1 MKNETEVLTDL
12 KKGIYNLSFLKTL
25 VIYIR
30 QCLWNIPKNV
40 LNEYT
45 SPDIRLFKEKQEIG
59 DGIECFGGGCPQ
71 KAHGLCWG
79 ALAISRRSDSS
90 LFNKKWKWR
99 KKMGL
104 QNIAKSSFF
113 TYEHRNITLQVTIHP
128 VKLKLPLTSL
138 LSLYNQQVAS

>member
-79 ALAISRRSDSS
+79 ALAISRKDLIRVF
-90 LFNKKWKWR
+90 LIKNENKEKKWACK
-99 KKMGL
+99 
-104 QNIAKSSFF
+104 I
-113 TYEHRNITLQVTIHP
+113 
-128 VKLKLPLTSL
+128 
-138 LSLYNQQVAS
+138 